1 MKTLPFHQVDA
12 FSDRPFAGNPA
23 IVYRLD
29 AWLPDARMQQIAAEH
44 NLAETAFVVREGQGW
59 RIRWFT
65 PQEEVP
71 LCGHATL
78 AAARVLFDAYQEPGD
93 CLSLQSQSGELRV
106 RRLGERLELDFPA
119 LAGEP
124 ITAPAGLAKAL
135 GHEPETVLSGRDS
148 LLVVLADET
157 AVRTC
162 APDLKALAALPWL
175 GVIVTARG
183 TDHDVVSRY
192 FAPAIGVDEDPV
204 TGAAHCMLVPYWA
217 QRLGRAELRAY
228 QCSQRGGELLCRVE
242 GERVRLAGHAVL
254 VSRGELLVG

>member
-1 MKTLPFHQVDA
+1 MKKLPFHQVDA

-29 AWLPDARMQQIAAEH
+29 AWLPDTQMQQIAAEH
-44 NLAETAFVVREGQGW
+44 NLAETAFLVREAEAW

-65 PQEEVP
+65 PDTEVP

-78 AAARVLFDAYQEPGD
+78 ASARVLFDVYGEAGD
-93 CLSLQSQSGELRV
+93 CLELVCRSGELRV

-119 LAGEP
+119 LDSEP
-124 ITAPAGLAKAL
+124 IQAPLGLAEAL
-135 GHEPETVLSGRDS
+135 GQTPEAVLSGCDS
-148 LLVVLADET
+148 LLVVLADEA
-157 AVRTC
+157 AVRGCT
-162 APDLKALAALPWL
+162 PDLKALAALPWL

-192 FAPAIGVDEDPV
+192 FAPAIGIDEDPV

-217 QRLGRAELRAY
+217 GRLGRSELRAF
-228 QCSQRGGELLCRVE
+228 QCSARGGELLCRAE
-242 GERVRLAGHAVL
+242 GERVRLAGHAVI
-254 VSRGELLVG
+254 VAGGELYLP